1 MSLRCLKV
9 STLLLNSWI
18 TVKYGA
24 RQKLT
29 RLTTQSQSLYIG
41 RFIRHVQFT
50 AVLLFGNNSSTR
62 SAFVRKLSEVNE
74 KPMIIIIISVCSQII
89 TYKAVKAN
97 SWLQYWFPYLTIENR
112 QAIWLWWRSECAHLY
127 SYIVEDMSP
136 CLRCRQFQHLFCSSE
151 LCCSGWFFYFFH
163 YRSLWHSIDDN
174 LLVQFASKA
183 DSLLIIYKAA
193 F

>member
-1 MSLRCLKV
+1 MSESFYFAVKLVDNRKV
-9 STLLLNSWI
+9 WCASKAD
-18 TVKYGA
+18 TVDN
-24 RQKLT
+24 
-29 RLTTQSQSLYIG
+29 QSQSVYIA

-62 SAFVRKLSEVNE
+62 SAFVRKLSEVSE

-127 SYIVEDMSP
+127 SYIVADMSP
-136 CLRCRQFQHLFCSSE
+136 CLRYRQFQHSFCSSE
-151 LCCSGWFFYFFH
+151 LCCSGWLFVCLFV
-163 YRSLWHSIDDN
+163 WHSIDR
-174 LLVQFASKA
+174 
-183 DSLLIIYKAA
+183 
-193 F
+193 